1 MVLEKINKRTLF
13 KNGFKN
19 ILYFKTRRSSGEMHS
34 SQCVEGQGS
43 EGGAEG
49 GELEARVLIPV

>member
-1 MVLEKINKRTLF
+1 LYGFRKINKRTLF

-34 SQCVEGQGS
+34 SQCVEGQG
-43 EGGAEG
+43 AEG